1 MGVSY
6 KVGLPPPTYVV
17 HEGLTYGAFCSCTKE
32 KYNALFSLKLMG
44 YIEGRPDYFAMQINI
59 KVGFIFLPIIG
70 NSCSI
75 TTCDATM
82 ILLIKIHMFNNY

>member
-6 KVGLPPPTYVV
+6 KVGLSPPTYVV
-17 HEGLTYGAFCSCTKE
+17 HEGLTYGGFCCCTKE
-32 KYNALFSLKLMG
+32 KYNAFFSLKLMH
-44 YIEGRPDYFAMQINI
+44 YIEDRPDYFAMQINI
-59 KVGFIFLPIIG
+59 KGGFIFLPVRG

-82 ILLIKIHMFNNY
+82 IFIDKNSHI